1 MGPSDLL
8 QNASKT
14 KPAVKSQRLTG
25 RIITTG
31 AFSSVTLLLL
41 QPGSL
46 THLRHLLL
54 LACNSI
60 WSSHASVKG
69 LKPWLWPWGYTT
81 DQNMKRKRMHQLS
94 MKPSHRA
101 LFAFNISDT
110 QKILCHYTILQEL
123 ILMLCLPN
131 SQLALSFL
139 PLSLP
144 PVLLLAG
151 RAFCSLQLMP
161 VGLFLLRSMLS
172 ALETDIQAKHIH
184 AGAWFSKVF
193 EQKTGLLILKT
204 SNGEK

>member
-1 MGPSDLL
+1 MRYKMKASCFIIHLNSSAGHFRLQQQEQRQRQAHLWMGPSDLL

-69 LKPWLWPWGYTT
+69 LKPWL
-81 DQNMKRKRMHQLS
+81 
-94 MKPSHRA
+94 
-101 LFAFNISDT
+101 
-110 QKILCHYTILQEL
+110 
-123 ILMLCLPN
+123 
-131 SQLALSFL
+131 
-139 PLSLP
+139 
-144 PVLLLAG
+144 
-151 RAFCSLQLMP
+151 
-161 VGLFLLRSMLS
+161 
-172 ALETDIQAKHIH
+172 
-184 AGAWFSKVF
+184 
-193 EQKTGLLILKT
+193 
-204 SNGEK
+204 